1 MSVRNFLLI
10 LAIASVISF
19 MMAQTASIF
28 AGQHVWYNLSS
39 GNDVGGQ
46 IPCEKCHAD
55 VAEEMSLLL
64 GPHTG
69 ETGYG
74 RMECEFCH
82 RTFWFEEADDVNQ
95 TIYNRYFYTYAQV
108 NYESIGVQ
116 PGKEAHAASTIPC
129 MYCHSGAEWGWYHS
143 YRFTNKACS
152 CHGTADTGSTGDWR
166 EYYYHGDRFFT
177 GCAKDDPNCPV
188 PATQDV
194 PGECIKCHGT
204 GDGSTHGPIYIP
216 PAGGFGLTTNA
227 SDTGRNASHLSFVL
241 SAIENEMMEDA
252 NEACIACHT
261 KMRVEIWFN
270 VTTEAK
276 ITVNNSYNRS
286 YSYWD
291 VEAITPSNYTTYKEV
306 KGE

>member
-28 AGQHVWYNLSS
+28 AGQHVWYNLSANGS
-39 GNDVGGQ
+39 DV
-46 IPCEKCHAD
+46 PCEKCHAD
-55 VAEEMSLLL
+55 VAAEMNVLT

-74 RMECEFCH
+74 RFKCEYCH
-82 RTFWFEEADDVNQ
+82 RFPPIRHRNTTFES
-95 TIYNRYFYTYAQV
+95 YTYASV
-108 NYESIGVQ
+108 NADVI
-116 PGKEAHAASTIPC
+116 PGKESHAASTVPC
-129 MYCHSGAEWGWYHS
+129 MYCHSGDKYGVRHANFATGGCWDLCHHADSPPPHEGRY
-143 YRFTNKACS
+143 TNDEDCRR
-152 CHGTADTGSTGDWR
+152 CHANAHTGHV
-166 EYYYHGDRFFT
+166 Y
-177 GCAKDDPNCPV
+177 
-188 PATQDV
+188 
-194 PGECIKCHGT
+194 
-204 GDGSTHGPIYIP
+204 YIP

-227 SDTGRNASHLSFVL
+227 SDTGKNASHISFVL
-241 SAIENEMMEDA
+241 SAIENETMEDA

-261 KMRVEIWFN
+261 KMSVEIWFN

-276 ITVNNSYNRS
+276 ITVNNSYNQS

-291 VEAITPSNYTTYKEV
+291 VEEITPSNYTNYEEV